1 MKYTLLVL
9 MLAFFVSCDISNDDV
24 IEPEELDY
32 DYTEQNEAD
41 IAEYV
46 KENNLN
52 ATRSESGLYYVI
64 DEEGTG
70 EQPISTSNVT
80 VAYTGYYLDG
90 KKFDE
95 SGSNGVDFYLNKVIA
110 GWTEGI
116 AYFKEGG
123 KGMLL
128 IPAHLGYGNNDYY
141 TIPGGS
147 VLIFDI
153 ELISVNE

>member
-1 MKYTLLVL
+1 MKYSFLILLF
-9 MLAFFVSCDISNDDV
+9 AFFVSCDISSNDAY
-24 IEPEELDY
+24 ESEEVDY
-32 DYTEQNEAD
+32 DFTEQNEAA
-41 IAEYV
+41 IAAYV

-80 VAYTGYYLDG
+80 VSYTGYYLDG
-90 KKFDE
+90 SKFDE
-95 SGSNGVDFYLNKVIA
+95 SGTNGVDFYLNKVIA

-123 KGMLL
+123 KGTLL
-128 IPAHLGYGNNDYY
+128 IPAHLGYGNYDYY

-147 VLIFDI
+147 VLVFDI